1 MKNIKSGAMHYLFKM
16 WEKVSPHFCC
26 FILLCKERKGRSINN
41 PVEGTRNDQFSI
53 LKFFSN
59 LNLNGFMSP
68 KPNRIKGR
76 IAPEITRWFGFY
88 DFTFFILFI
97 FYFPFS
103 SGFRLCVSWGMFWE
117 VKIESKEGCR
127 GLLWRPEWIE
137 SVLKWKDDKLG
148 KMYIYAFLNQRR
160 NLQNKNLRN
169 SSIIFFFF
177 SLFLR
182 SFFSS
187 SKRICRFVSNS
198 RNANAF

>member
-26 FILLCKERKGRSINN
+26 FILLCKERKGRGINN

-97 FYFPFS
+97 YSLSLQVSDCAFP
-103 SGFRLCVSWGMFWE
+103 WGMFWE
-117 VKIESKEGCR
+117 VKIESKECCR
-127 GLLWRPEWIE
+127 ALLWRPEWIE

-169 SSIIFFFF
+169 SSIF
-177 SLFLR
+177 SLFL
-182 SFFSS
+182 FF
-187 SKRICRFVSNS
+187 F
-198 RNANAF
+198 FFF